1 MPVLDWK
8 DFAVVLCLFL
18 VIVGAG
24 ALAVA
29 AHTFSIIKGRVLEEG
44 RAVLDRGDRSYPTR
58 TISVLIENDDRV
70 FQIKRGTVV
79 EYAISDGDA
88 ELVGVGSEV
97 ELLVSF
103 YSGRAKV
110 ISPDDH

>member
-1 MPVLDWK
+1 MPVPDWK
-8 DFAVVLCLFL
+8 DFAVILCLFL
-18 VIVGAG
+18 VVVGAG
-24 ALAVA
+24 TLVVA
-29 AHTFSIIKGRVLEEG
+29 AHTVSIVKGRVLEEG
-44 RAVLDRGDRSYPTR
+44 IAVLDRGDRSYPTR

-70 FQIKRGTVV
+70 FQIERGTVV

-97 ELLVSF
+97 ELWVSL

-110 ISPDDH
+110 VSQDVG